1 MDKIKKALPGVG
13 IPPAVMEQNIRYIA
27 DVEAMAIHEV
37 TFNDVYGKMKNIISQ
52 NTLFRINQGGY
63 SVPDNRG
70 YTSRDFGHFIGQS
83 AQPAWN

>member
-1 MDKIKKALPGVG
+1 
-13 IPPAVMEQNIRYIA
+13 MEQNIRYIA

-63 SVPDNRG
+63 SVPVTTGDTQAE
-70 YTSRDFGHFIGQS
+70 TSVFYRAKCATGMELKFLFR
-83 AQPAWN
+83 